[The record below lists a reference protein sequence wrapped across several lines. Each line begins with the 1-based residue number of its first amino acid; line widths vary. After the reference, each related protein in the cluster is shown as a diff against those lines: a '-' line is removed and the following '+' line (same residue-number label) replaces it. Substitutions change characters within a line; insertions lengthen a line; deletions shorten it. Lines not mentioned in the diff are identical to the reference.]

1 MNKKLIALITV
12 VVMCMSTTACSK
24 NDDAKAPAV
33 VEAVQSSTEVNDG
46 DLVIGTIT
54 ATIALGDT
62 ITASGTGATVDGS
75 TVTITS
81 GGTYSISG
89 TLKDGQ
95 IIVDSQDEEN
105 VKLLL
110 NGANITCLSSAPI
123 YVKNAKNAVIILG
136 EGTENSVTDGASY
149 VLQDTESGEP
159 NAAIF
164 SKDDLK
170 IGGSGSLT
178 VNATYNDG
186 IASKDD
192 LIISEGNIA
201 ITSICD
207 GLRGKDTV
215 TLKGGSTTIN
225 AGSDG
230 IKVTN
235 AEDSEKGYFIMEGGA
250 INITAG
256 EDGIQAE
263 TNATI
268 NDGNITISS
277 GGGSANSSS
286 NSGEPMNTWGDWGAK
301 DTKTAD
307 SDTASAKGIKATSNI
322 TIGGGTIN
330 IDSSD
335 DAMHSNNSLIVNGGT
350 MNISSGDDGMHSDTT
365 LEINSG
371 TITIAK
377 SYEAIESTAITIN
390 DGNINVTSSDDGVNA
405 SGGNDGSSTNGR
417 VGENPLSSSGDGLI
431 TINGGYLTVD
441 ATGDGLDANGSIK
454 ITNGT
459 VIVNGPI
466 NDGNGPLDYDGT
478 FDVTGGFI
486 VAAGSSGMA
495 QSPSTSSTQNS
506 ISLTL
511 TSQEAGTLVHIQSE
525 DGEDV
530 LTFAPS
536 KTFAS
541 VVVCSPEI
549 KKGSTYTAYT
559 GGSSTGTA
567 TNGLYYHGTYTA
579 GTKIGSS
586 KVSDVVTS
594 IVQDGASVGRNNG
607 GMPGGNPGGAPSGT
621 PGGMPSG
628 RP

>member
-1 MNKKLIALITV
+1 
-12 VVMCMSTTACSK
+12 MCMSTTACSK
-24 NDDAKAPAV
+24 KDDAASSAV
-33 VEAVQSSTEVNDG
+33 VEATQSSTVVDDEEIE
-46 DLVIGTIT
+46 IGPIT

-75 TVTITS
+75 NVTITS

-89 TLKDGQ
+89 TLSDGQ
-95 IIVDSQDEEN
+95 IIVDSQDEED
-105 VKLLL
+105 VQLLL
-110 NGANITCLSSAPI
+110 NGVNITCLSSAPI
-123 YVKNAKNAVIILG
+123 YVKNAKNAIIILNK
-136 EGTENSVTDGASY
+136 GTENSVTDGASY
-149 VLQDTESGEP
+149 VLEDTESNEP

-170 IGGSGSLT
+170 IGGSGTLT

-192 LIISEGNIA
+192 LIISGGTISVTA
-201 ITSICD
+201 VGD
-207 GLRGKDTV
+207 GVRGKDSV
-215 TLKGGSTTIN
+215 SIKGGATTID

-235 AEDSEKGYFIMEGGA
+235 AEDTEKGYFIMEGGT
-250 INITAG
+250 INLTAG

-268 NDGNITISS
+268 NDGNVTISS

-286 NSGEPMNTWGDWGAK
+286 KSGESNNTWGDWGAK

-335 DAMHSNNSLIVNGGT
+335 DAIHSNNSIIVNGGT
-350 MNISSGDDGMHSDTT
+350 MNISSGDDGMHSDTA
-365 LEINSG
+365 LEINNG
-371 TITIAK
+371 TVTIAK

-390 DGNINVTSSDDGVNA
+390 DGSINVTSSDDGLNA

-417 VGENPLSSSGDGLI
+417 MGQNPFSSSGDGMI
-431 TINGGYLTVD
+431 TINGGYLVVD
-441 ATGDGLDANGSIK
+441 ATGDGIDANGSIK
-454 ITNGT
+454 MTSGT
-459 VIVNGPI
+459 VIVNGPT
-466 NDGNGPLDYDGT
+466 NDGNGALDYDGT
-478 FDVTGGFI
+478 FDITGGFI

-495 QSPSTSSTQNS
+495 QSPSISSTQNS
-506 ISLTL
+506 IALNL

-536 KTFAS
+536 KNFAS
-541 VVVCSPEI
+541 VVVCSPDV

-567 TNGLYYHGTYTA
+567 TNYLYSDGTYTS
-579 GTKIGSS
+579 GTKIGTST
-586 KVSDVVTS
+586 VSDVVTS
-594 IVQDGASVGRNNG
+594 IVQDGASVGKNNG
-607 GMPGGNPGGAPSGT
+607 GMPGGNPGGAPSGS
-621 PGGMPSG
+621 PSGMPSG